1 MYETITEELTKAQNY
16 YLEGYFLHKFS
27 EKKTEKINSIIE
39 DICIN
44 KKIKEGFSL
53 VPKYHGTADLRPFAF
68 NYDDEIL
75 EFLINAKIYETL
87 KALTGQDLFLY
98 HVQLR
103 LTSPYS
109 NLNNQESYM
118 DWHRDSYFK
127 EGKRVG
133 SFPPAHKVIYYPSFE
148 NSEDALRIIPGSHKA
163 DLHADQSY
171 KNFHL
176 NDFDKYL
183 IQNIKEEVIQYSN
196 SQVVIFNTAALHA
209 AAINQKHIRPRL
221 IYSFLTRDQVENSED
236 SHRNLGSLFENKISK
251 TR

>member
-1 MYETITEELTKAQNY
+1 MYSHSTEELSKAQKY
-16 YLEGYFLHKFS
+16 YLDGYFLHKFS
-27 EKKTEKINSIIE
+27 EKKSEKINSIIE

-44 KKIKEGFSL
+44 GKIKDGFSL
-53 VPKYHGTADLRPFAF
+53 VPKYQGTADLRPYAAE
-68 NYDDEIL
+68 YDDEIL

-87 KALTGQDLFLY
+87 RELTCQDLFLY

-109 NLNNQESYM
+109 NLSNQESYM

-127 EGKRVG
+127 DGKRVG

-148 NSEDALRIIPGSHKA
+148 KDEDALRIIPGSHKA

-183 IQNIKEEVIQYSN
+183 IQNIKEEVVQYSN

-209 AAINQKHIRPRL
+209 AAVNQEFNRPRL
-221 IYSFLTRDQVENSED
+221 IYSFLTRDQVENSEEQ
-236 SHRNLGSLFENKISK
+236 HRDLGRSFADKVA
-251 TR
+251 